1 LERRIANQALGGR
14 CWESIEWP
22 VSRQSVR
29 GKSERNEV
37 LGLHCFK
44 DIGSVPEKIDLEE
57 FSEGF
62 RYACRQKKA
71 DQPKLT
77 RPFRLEASDVG
88 CLQTLGA
95 AGNFEFNRL
104 AFVQRLVTFRLN
116 GRKVDENV
124 LAGLALDEP
133 KTLAGIKPLHCSLFS
148 H

>member
-1 LERRIANQALGGR
+1 MLDAGDPRSSRPRKNSRKLNPHAHILEANSRISAGVCFSSLL
-14 CWESIEWP
+14 ES
-22 VSRQSVR
+22 
-29 GKSERNEV
+29 N
-37 LGLHCFK
+37 L
-44 DIGSVPEKIDLEE
+44 EK

-62 RYACRQKKA
+62 RYACRQKRA
-71 DQPKLT
+71 DQPKLP

-133 KTLAGIKPLHCSLFS
+133 KTLAGIKH
-148 H
+148 

>member
-1 LERRIANQALGGR
+1 MKEPHIIVQFVGFQSKNRVREYTFTVREPATEPREYTI
-14 CWESIEWP
+14 SIPNEAFD
-22 VSRQSVR
+22 SRAD
-29 GKSERNEV
+29 K
-37 LGLHCFK
+37 
-44 DIGSVPEKIDLEE
+44 
-57 FSEGF
+57 
-62 RYACRQKKA
+62 KKA
-71 DQPKLT
+71 DQRELT

>member
-1 LERRIANQALGGR
+1 MLFRSLLEPN
-14 CWESIEWP
+14 
-22 VSRQSVR
+22 
-29 GKSERNEV
+29 
-37 LGLHCFK
+37 
-44 DIGSVPEKIDLEE
+44 LETL
-57 FSEGF
+57 SEGF
-62 RYACRQKKA
+62 RFACRQKKA